1 MKHIALDVP
10 IAPVQAAPF
19 LDMPSLLF
27 KAHLLTSKRISD
39 FFFFII
45 LSYKCKVKN
54 LNVLVM
60 IGRVWNFHSKIHPI
74 NFSEPVCG

>member
-60 IGRVWNFHSKIHPI
+60 IGRASFQKSSH
-74 NFSEPVCG
+74 